1 MEKLLLT
8 YATRPFS
15 MRVAQ
20 LLTERFELA
29 LATSDEIPVLF
40 QERYYKIPK
49 GLNPTYAHEV
59 LKIALDLNCKYV
71 LPLGLDEIRTLSE
84 SLILFEEYGIMVLC
98 PPMTDLK
105 ELDVIANPAKD
116 IPLSLL
122 IDNQDLFSGERT
134 EWGFDGLGVISDS
147 GESFMLTVVQ

>member
-15 MRVAQ
+15 MRIAQ
-20 LLTERFELA
+20 LLTGHFEVVS
-29 LATSDEIPVLF
+29 ATSDEIPTLF
-40 QERYYKIPK
+40 RERYYTIPK
-49 GLNPTYAHEV
+49 GVNPIYAHEV
-59 LKIALDLNCKYV
+59 LKVALDLNCTYV

-98 PPMTDLK
+98 PPMSDLK
-105 ELDVIANPAKD
+105 ELDIIANPAKD

-122 IDNQDLFSGERT
+122 IGNRDLFSGERT
-134 EWGFDGLGVISDS
+134 EWPFDGLGIIADS